1 MLISCLCFPD
11 ITAKEFI
18 ELRGR
23 QQSRYDLLL
32 DFLSEMLSVPPDDVN
47 IFSLIDVKDRML
59 DVRFAVHVGPSFLQP
74 EKMHGYLAAHK
85 QKVGWVLLELP
96 PPLVKMTWLTFRK
109 SFTIHLLSDQAA
121 ICSTFHI
128 TWRLRI
134 HSFFFLEQLA
144 SFVEWVQSEKWC
156 PLVIILAP
164 SPFCSRKSKNTF
176 CESLTAKTMRR
187 PFRAVN
193 VTWESVLHWICF

>member
-1 MLISCLCFPD
+1 MECFEYGASAGSVPPHNPASELWSRFLTSWLGLYSDIRRQLWDILISCLCFPD

-85 QKVGWVLLELP
+85 QKVGWVLQECP
-96 PPLVKMTWLTFRK
+96 PPLVKTFTE
-109 SFTIHLLSDQAA
+109 SFTIVIWAGSNLLHLSHHLEVTNS
-121 ICSTFHI
+121 FV
-128 TWRLRI
+128 
-134 HSFFFLEQLA
+134 FFFLEQLA
-144 SFVEWVQSEKWC
+144 HYGMSPVRKMASFGDYFSSSF
-156 PLVIILAP
+156 L
-164 SPFCSRKSKNTF
+164 
-176 CESLTAKTMRR
+176 
-187 PFRAVN
+187 
-193 VTWESVLHWICF
+193 